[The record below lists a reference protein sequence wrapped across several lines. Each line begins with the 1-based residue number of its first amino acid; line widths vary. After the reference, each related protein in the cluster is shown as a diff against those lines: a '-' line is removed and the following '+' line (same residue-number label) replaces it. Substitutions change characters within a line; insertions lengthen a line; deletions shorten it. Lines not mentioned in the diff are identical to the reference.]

1 VSCEGPVVWTFT
13 YKDCAGN
20 TADWTYTYTV
30 KLLAPQITS
39 CPPNLITCETEAGT
53 YIIPTLVATDN
64 CGKPLTITYD
74 ITGATDRD
82 GTGDASGAFGVGT
95 STIVWT
101 VSNGCTATICSTL
114 VTINPLPDP
123 EIDGPSPVCEGQ
135 TDTYSTPD
143 IAGHTYEWTVVGG
156 NITEGQGTHQIKVNW
171 TSSGTGSVTVKE
183 TITATG
189 CSETDTKTF
198 TISPKPIT
206 TPITHN

>member
-1 VSCEGPVVWTFT
+1 VWTFT
-13 YKDCAGN
+13 YTDCAGN

-30 KLLAPQITS
+30 ELLAPQITS

-53 YIIPTLVATDN
+53 YVIPTLAATDN

-101 VSNGCTATICSTL
+101 VSNGCTTTTCSTL
-114 VTINPLPDP
+114 VTINPLPTPAITGPDP
-123 EIDGPSPVCEGQ
+123 TCVASGTV
-135 TDTYSTPD
+135 TYSTPLVGCNTYSWTVS
-143 IAGHTYEWTVVGG
+143 AGGTIIGSNTGNSITVEWT
-156 NITEGQGTHQIKVNW
+156 TTGTK
-171 TSSGTGSVTVKE
+171 TVTVTE
-183 TITATG
+183 TMCGTG
-189 CSETDTKTF
+189 CST
-198 TISPKPIT
+198 TISRDVIVTPKPVT